1 MATLPLRPGAT
12 GEAVRDLQRRLGRA
26 GHDTGDD
33 APGTYGAATEA
44 AVQAFQE
51 RRGLRADGVCGE
63 QTWASLVE
71 AGFAFG
77 ERLLYLRAPMLRGDD
92 VADLQRTLGLL
103 GFDAGKVDGI
113 LGPRTA
119 EATTE
124 FQRNAGLT
132 TDGICGPDTVAA
144 LRRYRRAEEDGP
156 SSIVASLREAEG
168 LRRSSRL
175 VVGHR
180 VAVADCGGVGAL
192 AAAVARALTDRGA
205 IATVVTDVDDTAR
218 AATANAF
225 QANVFLALVTSGEPG
240 VTCAFYAHE
249 DFESVGGRRL
259 ATLAT
264 DTVAAALDG
273 RAPPPRGMRLPV
285 LRETRMPA
293 VVIEMGPTPEV
304 VVRTPAIADALA
316 DAVERWVA
324 APVEQ

>member
-1 MATLPLRPGAT
+1 
-12 GEAVRDLQRRLGRA
+12 V
-26 GHDTGDD
+26 
-33 APGTYGAATEA
+33 YGAGTEA
-44 AVQAFQE
+44 AVEAFQS
-51 RRGLRADGVCGE
+51 RRGLRADGICGE

-71 AGFAFG
+71 AGYELG
-77 ERLLYLRAPMLRGDD
+77 DRLLYLRAPMLRGDD
-92 VADLQRTLGLL
+92 VAELQRLLGLL

-119 EATTE
+119 DATTE

-156 SSIVASLREAEG
+156 RSIVASLREAEG

-180 VAVADCGGVGAL
+180 VAVADCGGVAAL
-192 AAAVARALTDRGA
+192 AAAVARVLTDRGA
-205 IATVVTDVDDTAR
+205 IATVITDIDDSAR
-218 AATANAF
+218 AAAANAF
-225 QANVFLALVTSGEPG
+225 ESGVFLALVPTDTTG
-240 VTCAFYAHE
+240 VTCAFYAHGQ
-249 DFESVGGRRL
+249 FESVGGRRL

-264 DTVAAALDG
+264 DAVAAALG
-273 RAPPPRGMRLPV
+273 GQAAPPQGMRLPL

-293 VVIEMGPTPEV
+293 VVVELGPTDEV
-304 VVRTPAIADALA
+304 VVRTSAVAEALA

-324 APVEQ
+324 APVE